1 MKNIKSIVA
10 VMLLLC
16 MAVSL
21 CACTAADPTGT
32 TNSKA
37 PVATTTKPA
46 PTEKP
51 TEKPT
56 EPTTDGKVDYT
67 ITVLNP
73 DGTPAVDAWI
83 MVCTDEK
90 CFTPKGTDAN
100 GVVVF
105 RLEQMD
111 GYKAK
116 LDGEAVFDLQ
126 LTDLNGVKQN
136 FMFRF
141 HRMVP
146 PMINCSFILSIP
158 LASVIV

>member
-21 CACTAADPTGT
+21 CACTTSAPTGT
-32 TNSKA
+32 TEA
-37 PVATTTKPA
+37 PEATTTVPA
-46 PTEKP
+46 T
-51 TEKPT
+51 TTKPT

-67 ITVLNP
+67 ITVLKP

-90 CFTPKGTDAN
+90 CFTPKGTDEN

-105 RLEQMD
+105 RLEPME

-116 LDGEAVFDLQ
+116 LDGSYDGCQEMTEYVYFETGSTELTIQ
-126 LTDLNGVKQN
+126 LV
-136 FMFRF
+136 
-141 HRMVP
+141 
-146 PMINCSFILSIP
+146 
-158 LASVIV
+158 AAE

>member
-51 TEKPT
+51 TE
-56 EPTTDGKVDYT
+56 PTTDGKIDYT

-116 LDGEAVFDLQ
+116 LDGAYAGCQEMTEYVYFENGSTELTIQ
-126 LTDLNGVKQN
+126 LV
-136 FMFRF
+136 
-141 HRMVP
+141 
-146 PMINCSFILSIP
+146 
-158 LASVIV
+158 AAE